1 MKKKT
6 QITPRG
12 AVQPCVDECAA
23 AGEAAVAVNVR
34 ECDEALR
41 VVGQAPTVDNIEAG
55 RRLLLADGDRLL
67 TLDGQRVMLG
77 GQVLLTLDGELV
89 GVHRVGDIVV
99 VATTAG
105 LHWLRRTATS
115 YVPVTLD
122 GACPRITLSA
132 LEVDTLSAAMEAL
145 TFDTPYTV
153 WPATLATGDVAHLTT
168 RLRQAWAQTQQ
179 SIDAAGALGGMV
191 QVRCGVRLMDDT
203 YLWLSEPVTLGSMT
217 LADAARVATDTT
229 LDGTAVT
236 GIPATTI
243 TRHRYRVGITVEQG
257 IDDSWLP
264 LVQAIDILATT
275 CASPVVAGGT
285 AQYRCIAIGGNVRR
299 PRLEFGLPAVGQGAI
314 ASELARSGWHVVA
327 TTSDLASLSEH
338 RWVSDAVATTSE
350 VVTPGVTSYVV
361 TREVEQA
368 DRLTPAQARAI
379 ELSNVPL
386 QPVATTTCNGRLYCI
401 DAAGTLAMSELG
413 NALVTSRQ
421 RLVTGAAVRA
431 MMPLSRAIYS
441 NGFGRYPLVLFADDG
456 IYAVPQTT
464 AGNTLGEPRLL
475 DRRVIAPGSRP
486 VEGEREV
493 YFTSH
498 RGHLC
503 RLRGSEVTMVWRGT
517 GVCELAW
524 DDVHHELWA
533 HQADGTVLAVMP
545 SGRVSRRTVVC
556 DHLYDDATH
565 ALAVTAEGQVLDLTD
580 EVAVAAQAME
590 WQSHPMATQRPTEV
604 VWQVMGDGTMALE
617 VTGERGL
624 SCHGFVVGRLRV
636 SGRVNAP
643 LRQRLVSPPLRTL
656 RLRVSGTASSG
667 TLLLPAYLVFS
678 C

>member
-55 RRLLLADGDRLL
+55 QRLLLADGDRLL

-145 TFDTPYTV
+145 TFDTPYTA
-153 WPATLATGDVAHLTT
+153 WPATLATGDVAHLTA
-168 RLRQAWAQTQQ
+168 RLRQAWTQTQQ

-217 LADAARVATDTT
+217 LADAARVVTDTT

-236 GIPATTI
+236 GIPATAI

-264 LVQAIDILATT
+264 LVQAVDILATT
-275 CASPVVAGGT
+275 CASPVVASGT
-285 AQYRCIAIGGNVRR
+285 AQYRCIAIGGSVRR
-299 PRLEFGLPAVGQGAI
+299 PRLEFGLPALGQGAI
-314 ASELARSGWHVVA
+314 ASELARSGWHVMA

-338 RWVSDAVATTSE
+338 RWVSVF
-350 VVTPGVTSYVV
+350 
-361 TREVEQA
+361 REA
-368 DRLTPAQARAI
+368 LT
-379 ELSNVPL
+379 NVKK
-386 QPVATTTCNGRLYCI
+386 
-401 DAAGTLAMSELG
+401 
-413 NALVTSRQ
+413 
-421 RLVTGAAVRA
+421 
-431 MMPLSRAIYS
+431 
-441 NGFGRYPLVLFADDG
+441 
-456 IYAVPQTT
+456 
-464 AGNTLGEPRLL
+464 
-475 DRRVIAPGSRP
+475 
-486 VEGEREV
+486 
-493 YFTSH
+493 
-498 RGHLC
+498 
-503 RLRGSEVTMVWRGT
+503 
-517 GVCELAW
+517 
-524 DDVHHELWA
+524 
-533 HQADGTVLAVMP
+533 
-545 SGRVSRRTVVC
+545 
-556 DHLYDDATH
+556 
-565 ALAVTAEGQVLDLTD
+565 
-580 EVAVAAQAME
+580 
-590 WQSHPMATQRPTEV
+590 
-604 VWQVMGDGTMALE
+604 
-617 VTGERGL
+617 
-624 SCHGFVVGRLRV
+624 
-636 SGRVNAP
+636 
-643 LRQRLVSPPLRTL
+643 
-656 RLRVSGTASSG
+656 
-667 TLLLPAYLVFS
+667 
-678 C
+678 

>member
-41 VVGQAPTVDNIEAG
+41 VVGQEPTVDNIEAG

-217 LADAARVATDTT
+217 LADAARVVTDTT

-275 CASPVVAGGT
+275 CASPVVASHRHRGQRAPAT
-285 AQYRCIAIGGNVRR
+285 AGVRSA
-299 PRLEFGLPAVGQGAI
+299 G
-314 ASELARSGWHVVA
+314 SGPG
-327 TTSDLASLSEH
+327 SH
-338 RWVSDAVATTSE
+338 RQ
-350 VVTPGVTSYVV
+350 
-361 TREVEQA
+361 R
-368 DRLTPAQARAI
+368 
-379 ELSNVPL
+379 
-386 QPVATTTCNGRLYCI
+386 
-401 DAAGTLAMSELG
+401 AGTVGVARGGHNERPG
-413 NALVTSRQ
+413 EPE
-421 RLVTGAAVRA
+421 RA
-431 MMPLSRAIYS
+431 P
-441 NGFGRYPLVLFADDG
+441 
-456 IYAVPQTT
+456 
-464 AGNTLGEPRLL
+464 LGE
-475 DRRVIAPGSRP
+475 RRG
-486 VEGEREV
+486 
-493 YFTSH
+493 
-498 RGHLC
+498 GH
-503 RLRGSEVTMVWRGT
+503 
-517 GVCELAW
+517 
-524 DDVHHELWA
+524 D
-533 HQADGTVLAVMP
+533 
-545 SGRVSRRTVVC
+545 
-556 DHLYDDATH
+556 
-565 ALAVTAEGQVLDLTD
+565 
-580 EVAVAAQAME
+580 
-590 WQSHPMATQRPTEV
+590 
-604 VWQVMGDGTMALE
+604 
-617 VTGERGL
+617 ERGG
-624 SCHGFVVGRLRV
+624 HAGRDELC
-636 SGRVNAP
+636 GDA
-643 LRQRLVSPPLRTL
+643 
-656 RLRVSGTASSG
+656 
-667 TLLLPAYLVFS
+667 
-678 C
+678 